1 MKENGLQYQ
10 MDFTLSLAS
19 FSNGHYVSFL
29 YKSIVLTLFNE
40 VSGCSM
46 MSMMSGIQDVA
57 ACVSEENP
65 FALVSARCNGH
76 CLYHSKVDQE
86 RCYGECYL

>member
-19 FSNGHYVSFL
+19 FSNGHCVSFL
-29 YKSIVLTLFNE
+29 YKSIVLTLSNE
-40 VSGCSM
+40 ASGCSM
-46 MSMMSGIQDVA
+46 TSGVQDVA
-57 ACVSEENP
+57 ACVSEENG
-65 FALVSARCNGH
+65 FALVSAHWNGH

-86 RCYGECYL
+86 RCHGECYL